1 MSGMTV
7 NGWRMMDALASF
19 IGLSPRAL
27 PAGGLFDAAKGFASG
42 KGCDEP
48 TSKSHCGS
56 FCTDHHYK
64 PDECGCD
71 VCGLRVRVTEKTFSS
86 LCRRRRIVT
95 RISALNIKV

>member
-71 VCGLRVRVTEKTFSS
+71 VCGSFGGCSFSCTADNKTRFECPK
-86 LCRRRRIVT
+86 L
-95 RISALNIKV
+95 